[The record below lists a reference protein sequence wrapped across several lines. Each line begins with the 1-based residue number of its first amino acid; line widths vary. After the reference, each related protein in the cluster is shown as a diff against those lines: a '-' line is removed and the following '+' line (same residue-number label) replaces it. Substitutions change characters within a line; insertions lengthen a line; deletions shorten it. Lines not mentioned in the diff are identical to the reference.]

1 MKQPKN
7 FVDALSKKY
16 QSPTDNLESAHD
28 KDKGMKTQ
36 KCDTTNQVDRLQQI
50 R

>member
-16 QSPTDNLESAHD
+16 QSPTDNLEESAHD

-36 KCDTTNQVDRLQQI
+36 KCDTTNQVDRLY
-50 R
+50 